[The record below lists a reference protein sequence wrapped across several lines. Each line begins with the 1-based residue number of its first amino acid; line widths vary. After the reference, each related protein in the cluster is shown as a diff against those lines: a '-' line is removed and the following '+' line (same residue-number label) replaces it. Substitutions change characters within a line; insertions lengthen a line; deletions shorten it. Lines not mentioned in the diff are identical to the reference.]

1 MELGLLDKIKR
12 LVIMAL
18 VTDDILM
25 ETLVLKGGNA
35 LSIAYG
41 VGNRGSADLDFSM
54 EQDFTDVQQTVQT
67 IASNLA
73 ETFAAHKLHAFDVKV
88 AEKPKTLPIAL
99 RSFWGG
105 YRIEFKVADATIL
118 ARYGH
123 DPKQLQRA
131 SLELGTAESRSK
143 TFSVDISRYEYC
155 GHKVAHEL
163 EGFTYYVYPPQL
175 LVFEKVRAICQ
186 QMPEYVSIVSTH
198 HPRARARDFYD
209 IHSLM
214 EEFDIDLESTESQD
228 VLRQVFDAKKVP
240 VEFLERLGTTQDY
253 HAVDFP
259 AVRSTVTD
267 PSRTRPFAFYFDYV
281 VARFGHL
288 LR

>member
-1 MELGLLDKIKR
+1 MELGLLDRIKR
-12 LVIMAL
+12 LVIVAL
-18 VTDDILM
+18 VTDDVLM

-41 VGNRGSADLDFSM
+41 LGNRGSADVDFSM
-54 EQDFTDVQQTVQT
+54 EQDFVDVQQTVQT
-67 IASNLA
+67 IATNLA
-73 ETFAAHKLHAFDVKV
+73 ETFAAHELHAFDVKV
-88 AEKPKTLPIAL
+88 EEKPGTMPIAL

-105 YRIEFKVADATIL
+105 YRIKFKVADAAIF

-131 SLELGTAESRSK
+131 SLELGTADFRSK
-143 TFSVDISRYEYC
+143 SFSVDISRYEYC

-186 QMPEYVSIVSTH
+186 QMPEYVPIVPTH

-214 EEFDIDLESTESQD
+214 EEFDIDVESAESQD
-228 VLRQVFDAKKVP
+228 VLQQVFAAKKVP
-240 VEFLERLGTTQDY
+240 IAFLERLAATRDY
-253 HAVDFP
+253 HEVDFP

-267 PSRTRPFAFYFDYV
+267 PGSTQPFAFYFDYV